1 MKTTFDIKR
10 FMSFMKY
17 EFMGESKRWIRGM
30 IGFSIALACVYVI
43 NLYIKKDALM
53 DCVMGHVKFEEWS
66 YDPFYWFYNNL
77 AGMTLFVWIGMTFA
91 AACNI
96 FKNMGTKQQRI
107 SFLALPASNLE
118 KYLARLIWVNGSYL
132 VTFIVGFAVADACLA
147 LASLSFGL
155 GVQGSVMAT
164 FFGTI
169 GEDNGA
175 TLNVNGVPM
184 PIYYLWIGIISLL
197 LFIHSSWTFFGTLF
211 RKNAWLWTMGVCV
224 VVIVLLV
231 KLEEINDDKLQY
243 MLDNWGV
250 HTTYWL
256 NVSLLLCCAFLLY
269 FSAYRLFKGMQVIN
283 NKWVNL

>member
-1 MKTTFDIKR
+1 MSTTFDITR
-10 FMSFMKY
+10 FKNLMKY
-17 EFMGESKRWIRGM
+17 EFAAESKQWVRRM
-30 IGFSIALACVYVI
+30 IGFSIALAFIYVMM
-43 NLYIKKDALM
+43 LWSKKNYLM
-53 DCVMGHVKFEEWS
+53 DYNLGLVKFDEQN
-66 YDPFYWFYNNL
+66 YDPYYWFYMNL
-77 AGMTLFVWIGMTFA
+77 IGTTMFVWNGMTFA

-164 FFGTI
+164 FFEMNEG
-169 GEDNGA
+169 DVV
-175 TLNVNGVPM
+175 LNVNGELL
-184 PIYYLWIGIISLL
+184 PICYLWIGIISLL

-231 KLEEINDDKLQY
+231 KLEEFNDDKLQY

-256 NVSLLLCCAFLLY
+256 NVSLMLCCAFLLY